1 MGRCLR
7 TVSCST
13 FKPQN
18 PSGPAVPTD
27 TVSDTLGDS
36 RPDKPLGHIVLA
48 PMEGVIDAPMRRL
61 LTGLGGYTRCVTEFV
76 RVTNVLLPERVFL
89 RLCPELE
96 AGGCTENGVP
106 VYTQLL
112 GSNAQ
117 VLAINARRAVAMGA
131 PGVDLN
137 FGCPAKTVN
146 NSLGGS
152 ILLRDPSQVAD
163 IVRQVRD
170 AVPADVPVT
179 AKIRLGYDNSDQLAE
194 IVGGIREAGA
204 TELAIHARTKFDGY
218 KPPAW
223 WREVAAVVAADDDST
238 YINGEIW
245 TVEDSL
251 AARQASGCRHL
262 MLGRGALSAPD
273 LALRIHTA
281 ARNAQLLAQAT
292 GSSDSWP
299 SEQSRGTDTQALA
312 DEAMPWIDISHHV
325 EAQFLRSDSQSPR
338 HVGNR
343 TKQWLAYLKR
353 SYPEANDLFG
363 RIRQQREVEPI
374 VRAFAEHRQALVGEL
389 SPLKLVG

>member
-1 MGRCLR
+1 MSR
-7 TVSCST
+7 ST
-13 FKPQN
+13 FEPVNQ
-18 PSGPAVPTD
+18 PCPDSLPDRPA
-27 TVSDTLGDS
+27 GN
-36 RPDKPLGHIVLA
+36 IVLA

-96 AGGCTENGVP
+96 TGGCTEHGVP

-131 PGVDLN
+131 PGIDLN

-152 ILLRDPSQVAD
+152 ILLREPAQVAD
-163 IVRQVRD
+163 IVKQVRD
-170 AVPADVPVT
+170 AVPSQVPVT
-179 AKIRLGYDNSDQLAE
+179 AKIRLGYDNSDALAE
-194 IVGGIREAGA
+194 IVAGIRKAGA

-223 WREVAAVVAADDDST
+223 WREVAAVVTADDDNT

-273 LALRIHTA
+273 LAQRIRA
-281 ARNAQLLAQAT
+281 ARCAST
-292 GSSDSWP
+292 SSDGGGP
-299 SEQSRGTDTQALA
+299 P
-312 DEAMPWIDISHHV
+312 EAEEPMPWIDISHHV

-353 SYPEANDLFG
+353 TYPEANDLFA
-363 RIRQQREVEPI
+363 RIRQLREVGDI
-374 VRAFAEHRQALVGEL
+374 VTAFEEHRQDLQRRDL
-389 SPLKLVG
+389 SAAPSPQLSASG

>member
-1 MGRCLR
+1 
-7 TVSCST
+7 
-13 FKPQN
+13 
-18 PSGPAVPTD
+18 
-27 TVSDTLGDS
+27 
-36 RPDKPLGHIVLA
+36 
-48 PMEGVIDAPMRRL
+48 
-61 LTGLGGYTRCVTEFV
+61 
-76 RVTNVLLPERVFL
+76 
-89 RLCPELE
+89 
-96 AGGCTENGVP
+96 VP

-117 VLAINARRAVAMGA
+117 VLAINAKRAVAMGA

-152 ILLRDPSQVAD
+152 ILLRDPSQVAA
-163 IVRQVRD
+163 IVKQVRD

-179 AKIRLGYDNSDQLAE
+179 AKIRLGYDNSDALAE
-194 IVGGIREAGA
+194 IVSGIREAGA

-223 WREVAAVVAADDDST
+223 WREVAAVVASDDDAT

-245 TVEDSL
+245 TVEDSV
-251 AARQASGCRHL
+251 AARQASGCRHV

-273 LALRIHTA
+273 LALRIRDA
-281 ARNAQLLAQAT
+281 SSLA
-292 GSSDSWP
+292 P
-299 SEQSRGTDTQALA
+299 
-312 DEAMPWIDISHHV
+312 MPWLGVSHHV

-353 SYPEANDLFG
+353 TYPEANDLFA
-363 RIRQQREVEPI
+363 RIRQLRDVGDI
-374 VRAFAEHRQALVGEL
+374 VAAFAQHRQHLPDYSFTPVSACATRQPTVGSL
-389 SPLKLVG
+389 PT